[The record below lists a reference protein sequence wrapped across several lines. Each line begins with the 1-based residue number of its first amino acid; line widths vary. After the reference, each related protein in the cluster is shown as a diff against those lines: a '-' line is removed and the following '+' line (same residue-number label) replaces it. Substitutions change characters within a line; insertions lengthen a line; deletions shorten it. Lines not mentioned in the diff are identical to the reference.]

1 VDPLP
6 EDVRLFLDAAIQSV
20 DQLEILRLLGE
31 NPSRTWTAAEL
42 APEIQASPEVVAQDL
57 SALQARGL
65 IAQEHGATGPVWR
78 HGPHTPELDA
88 RLGRFLQLYR
98 ERPVSMIKAVYNRP
112 PDALRS
118 FADAFRL
125 RKQED

>member
-1 VDPLP
+1 VEPLP
-6 EDVRLFLDAAIQSV
+6 EDVRQFLDTAIQSV

-31 NPSRTWTAAEL
+31 NPVRAWTADEL
-42 APEIQASPEVVAQDL
+42 APEVQASPEVVAQDL
-57 SALQARGL
+57 TALQSRGL
-65 IAQEHGATGPVWR
+65 IALEQGATGPVWR
-78 HGPHTPELDA
+78 HGPHTPELEA

-112 PDALRS
+112 DDVLRS

-125 RKQED
+125 RKKED